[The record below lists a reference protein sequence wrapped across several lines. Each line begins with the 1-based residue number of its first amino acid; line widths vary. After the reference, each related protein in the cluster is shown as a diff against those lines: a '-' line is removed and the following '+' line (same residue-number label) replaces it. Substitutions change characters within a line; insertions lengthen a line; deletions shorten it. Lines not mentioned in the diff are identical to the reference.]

1 MARRHKK
8 KRSKFQR
15 LTIVMAWL
23 MALITLV
30 GIIMQAVSSLASMGM
45 LG

>member
-8 KRSKFQR
+8 KRSKFQK
-15 LTIVMAWL
+15 LTIIMAWL

-30 GIIMQAVSSLASMGM
+30 GIVMQTVSSLASMGI